1 MMQSNPM
8 TKTAG
13 IYIHVPFCV
22 RKCNYCAFLSAP
34 SSEEQRE
41 KYVDA
46 LLQEI
51 KLRRGE
57 VPFAD
62 TVFFGGGTPS
72 LLTPSQICRILDS
85 LKTNFVIADSSE
97 VTMEANPG
105 TLTEASLRGY
115 REAGVNR
122 LSMGVQSMD
131 DSRLRYLGRIHTS
144 EDVVRDYHLAREA
157 GFDNINLDL
166 MFGIPG
172 MTIQDALSDLKQIA
186 TLQPEHISFYS
197 LQLEEGTPFFRQFE
211 AGKLDEVPDELDR
224 EMYHRGIDFL
234 QAYGYEHYEISNFCK
249 PGFLS
254 RHNSKYWN
262 MSEYLGLGL
271 GASSYVNHTRI
282 VNETD
287 FQEYCEK
294 LAREELPQID
304 MHENSEFDDISEG
317 VFTGLRRKEGI
328 RYDEVAG
335 SKTNF
340 FEIYGTV
347 MDELDE
353 FRKSGD
359 VQITEDGICLTEQGI
374 DISNRI
380 MALFV

>member
-1 MMQSNPM
+1 
-8 TKTAG
+8 
-13 IYIHVPFCV
+13 
-22 RKCNYCAFLSAP
+22 
-34 SSEEQRE
+34 
-41 KYVDA
+41 
-46 LLQEI
+46 
-51 KLRRGE
+51 
-57 VPFAD
+57 
-62 TVFFGGGTPS
+62 
-72 LLTPSQICRILDS
+72 
-85 LKTNFVIADSSE
+85 
-97 VTMEANPG
+97 MEANPG

-234 QAYGYEHYEISNFCK
+234 QACGYEHYEISNFCK
-249 PGFLS
+249 PGFPS